1 MQNKINGFF
10 GKWRFLS
17 NFWECPITFEGLEYP
32 SVENAYQAAKTLDI
46 ESRNKFQNITPKES
60 KSLGKKIEIRGD
72 WEMVKLDIM
81 LHLSLEKFT
90 RHSHLGTQ
98 LIETDDSYL
107 EESNWWR
114 DTFWGTH
121 NGIGENNLGK
131 ILMKVRDIIK

>member
-17 NFWECPITFEGLEYP
+17 NFCECPITFEGLEYP

-46 ESRNKFQNITPKES
+46 ELRKQFQNITPKES
-60 KSLGKKIEIRGD
+60 KSLGKKIGIRSD
-72 WEMVKLDIM
+72 WEMVKLDVM
-81 LHLSLEKFT
+81 LKLSLEKFT
-90 RHSHLGTQ
+90 RHPHLGTQ

-107 EESNWWR
+107 EETNWWG

-131 ILMKVRDIIK
+131 ILMKVRNIIK

>member
-10 GKWRFLS
+10 GKRRFLS

-32 SVENAYQAAKTLDI
+32 SVENAYQAAKTFDI

-72 WEMVKLDIM
+72 WEMVKLHIM

-90 RHSHLGTQ
+90 RHPDLGTQ

-107 EESNWWR
+107 EETNWWG
-114 DTFWGTH
+114 DTFWGIH
-121 NGIGENNLGK
+121 NCQGENNLGK

>member
-46 ESRNKFQNITPKES
+46 EVRKQFQNITPKES
-60 KSLGKKIEIRGD
+60 KSLGKKTEIRGD
-72 WEMVKLDIM
+72 WESVKLDIM

-90 RHSHLGTQ
+90 RHPDLGTQ

-107 EESNWWR
+107 EESNW
-114 DTFWGTH
+114 
-121 NGIGENNLGK
+121 
-131 ILMKVRDIIK
+131 

>member
-46 ESRNKFQNITPKES
+46 ESRKQFQNITPKES
-60 KSLGKKIEIRGD
+60 KSIGKKMEIRDD
-72 WEMVKLDIM
+72 WEMVKLEIM

-90 RHSHLGTQ
+90 RHTHLGTQ
-98 LIETDDSYL
+98 LIETDDSYI
-107 EESNWWR
+107 EESNFWH

>member
-17 NFWECPITFEGLEYP
+17 NFWKCPITFEGLEYQ

-46 ESRNKFQNITPKES
+46 EVRKQFQNIAPKES
-60 KSLGKKIEIRGD
+60 KSLGKKTEIRGD

-81 LHLSLEKFT
+81 LNLSLEKFT
-90 RHSHLGTQ
+90 RHPHLGTQ

-107 EESNWWR
+107 EESNWWH

-121 NGIGENNLGK
+121 NGQGENNLGK